1 MTLYEHSMESYL
13 LILQYLWVHGGFY
26 RLQRGR
32 HVAF

>member
-1 MTLYEHSMESYL
+1 MTLYEHSMESQI
-13 LILQYLWVHGGFY
+13 LILQYLCVHGGFY